1 MADARARGAERWIL
15 GGDYAL
21 FGPEPE
27 ATVALLRGLAPAIWI
42 RGNGER
48 WTAAPDEAP
57 DNPIVPD
64 AIAAC
69 REALGAD
76 EVAALGALPFDA
88 VDGDARYVHAS
99 PVSDVRSFMPRP
111 GDDEAELLAGV
122 TAPRLVF
129 GHTHLPF
136 RRIRPAR
143 SSWSTPARSGCRS
156 TATSGRRTRS
166 CTTPAASST
175 CRVPYDQGAAAAR
188 MRSRWPGAGW
198 AETVARRIEQAADG
212 RLSRADAG
220 RARGGRAR
228 RVAGAARRGRPRADR
243 GGARRGRDR
252 ARRGPR
258 RLRRDDRLRAA
269 LVGPDRRGRRR
280 RAAGQPAA
288 LARGRL
294 GRAAGRRDRA
304 RDGAAA
310 RVVAAARA
318 LRRARRRSSSCCSRC
333 SSATSSR

>member
-1 MADARARGAERWIL
+1 MLYTRAVIAVLYDVHGNLPALEAVVADARARAAERWIL

-27 ATVALLRGLAPAIWI
+27 ATVALLRGLAPATWI

-69 REALGAD
+69 RAALGAD

-88 VDGDARYVHAS
+88 VDGDARYVHGS

-122 TAPRLVF
+122 TTPRLVF

-136 RRIRPAR
+136 RRIAGAVELVNPGSVGMPFDGDQRAAYALVHD
-143 SSWSTPARSGCRS
+143 T
-156 TATSGRRTRS
+156 GRVEHV
-166 CTTPAASST
+166 
-175 CRVPYDQGAAAAR
+175 RVPYDQGAAAAR

-198 AETVARRIEQAADG
+198 AETVARRIEQARMD
-212 RLSRADAG
+212 
-220 RARGGRAR
+220 
-228 RVAGAARRGRPRADR
+228 V
-243 GGARRGRDR
+243 
-252 ARRGPR
+252 
-258 RLRRDDRLRAA
+258 
-269 LVGPDRRGRRR
+269 
-280 RAAGQPAA
+280 
-288 LARGRL
+288 
-294 GRAAGRRDRA
+294 
-304 RDGAAA
+304 
-310 RVVAAARA
+310 
-318 LRRARRRSSSCCSRC
+318 
-333 SSATSSR
+333 